1 MKQSKAVVS
10 TASYLL
16 ISLFL
21 TLHNKMV
28 LQWYN
33 FGFPWLVTAVH
44 SLGGII
50 GMQILLVTGYF
61 TPKELDKKQMKILLM
76 FSLLYT
82 MNIAMSN
89 VSLHYVSVP
98 LHQIVRGTVPV
109 FTVIITLA
117 WGLAPQGYSWRVYSS
132 LAPVVFGVGLTT
144 YNDYYSFSLIGFI
157 LTFVGTILAAAKTVV
172 TNTILVGGYKLKLPA
187 FDLLYRLTPLTFVQT
202 ITWSVMSG
210 ETSEAWAF
218 VQGLRTQREG
228 GSSNSDKP
236 GGIYSLV
243 AALMVNGAIAF
254 VLNIASFTASKN
266 TSALAMTVTG
276 NVKVALTV
284 ILGCAFFHVT
294 LTSLSIVGILFTIV
308 GGAVYSAVRLSE
320 TQKAREQASK
330 ELV

>member
-1 MKQSKAVVS
+1 MAQSKAIVS
-10 TASYLL
+10 IASYLL

-50 GMQILLVTGYF
+50 GMHILLVTGYF
-61 TPKELDKKQMKILLM
+61 TPKKLDSKQMKILLI

-82 MNIAMSN
+82 VNIAMSN

-109 FTVIITLA
+109 FTVIITLI
-117 WGLAPQGYSWRVYSS
+117 WGLSPQGYSWRVYSS
-132 LAPVVFGVGLTT
+132 LAPVVVGVGLTT
-144 YNDYYSFSLIGFI
+144 YADYYSFSLIGFI
-157 LTFVGTILAAAKTVV
+157 LTLTGTILAATKTVV

-202 ITWSVMSG
+202 ITWSIMSG
-210 ETSEAWAF
+210 EASKAWAF
-218 VQGLRTQREG
+218 LQKLQSQSDS
-228 GSSNSDKP
+228 SSNNSN
-236 GGIYSLV
+236 GVYSL
-243 AALMVNGAIAF
+243 AGALMVNGAIAF

-276 NVKVALTV
+276 NVKVVLTV
-284 ILGCAFFHVT
+284 VLGCALFRVT
-294 LTSLSIVGILFTIV
+294 LTSLSVVGIILTIA
-308 GGAVYSAVRLSE
+308 GGAVYSAVRLNE
-320 TQKAREQASK
+320 ARKAREQANK
-330 ELV
+330 EMA